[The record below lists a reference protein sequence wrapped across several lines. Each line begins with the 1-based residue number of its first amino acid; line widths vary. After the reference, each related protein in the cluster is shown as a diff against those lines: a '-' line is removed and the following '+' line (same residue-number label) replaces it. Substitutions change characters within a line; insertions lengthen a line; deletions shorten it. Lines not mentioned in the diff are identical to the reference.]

1 MAINQLF
8 SAFLVTKNQEH
19 SLLYDFDGT
28 LEDYL
33 SSSKDSVITKLLQ
46 QLTSTT
52 TSMRICTNLKFPITQ
67 NITNQLIR
75 YKDSF
80 KIPQPALMCP
90 YVLYDIQDDKKVA
103 FILVPNVEL
112 GYVYAKG
119 LYYCLTEPDGFFDT
133 CRNNM
138 VALYVDET
146 NLLDVQNSI
155 EAILKG
161 EKSTG
166 AIQRMFDRKYLKDID
181 TMKMMCVNESQR
193 MFASVRNKLGELED
207 RGSVIYDTVARCFL
221 LKKCLYVQFMM
232 NKTLLEIR
240 FDGDIKAQR
249 KAAKQ
254 YADAIPFVSYS
265 ELWRTGQND
274 PILEQDIKNVVEDIM
289 NKEA

>member
-46 QLTSTT
+46 ELTSTT

-90 YVLYDIQDDKKVA
+90 YILYDIQENKKVA
-103 FILVPNVEL
+103 FILIPNVEL

-119 LYYCLTEPDGFFDT
+119 LYYSLTEPDGFFDS

-138 VALYVDET
+138 VALFVNET
-146 NLLDVQNSI
+146 NISEICTAITSILDGS
-155 EAILKG
+155 
-161 EKSTG
+161 KSTG
-166 AIQRMFDRKYLKDID
+166 AIQRLFDRKYLKDID
-181 TMKMMCVNESQR
+181 TMKLMCVNESQKL
-193 MFASVRNKLGELED
+193 FAKAKSELSNLED
-207 RGSVIYDTVARCFL
+207 RASMIYDTVTKCFL
-221 LKKCLYVQFMM
+221 LKKCMYVQFMM

-240 FDGDIKAQR
+240 YDGDIKAQR

-265 ELWRTGQND
+265 ELWRTGIND
-274 PILEQDIKNVVEDIM
+274 PILEQEVKNAVQDLM
-289 NKEA
+289 NE